1 MIPQNI
7 LLIRQKKMTLHDPFV
22 LILIPVVTAL
32 FLYKEK
38 KAGVLS
44 AFKFSSGELV
54 GRLKSS
60 FKLTLSRNL
69 IYVRI
74 LAVILVLFALAR
86 PQSPV
91 ADSKIQSEGIDI
103 VLAIDCSTS
112 MLAEDFKLGGR
123 RQNRVEVVKS
133 VVRDFIT
140 GRKNDRIA
148 LVAFASRAYTVC
160 PLTLDYGWLL
170 DNLARVRTGLVE
182 DGTAIGSG
190 MATSINRLR
199 DSKAKS
205 KVVILLT
212 DGRNNTGTISPLTAA
227 EAAKALKIKVYT
239 IGAGSKGPVPYP
251 VKDFFGNTVYQPV
264 EIDIDEDTLIKIAD
278 MTGAKY
284 FRATGTE
291 SLRTIYKEIDGL
303 EKTVIEEKGYLEYN
317 ELFMVFLVPG
327 LLVLLLEIVLTNT
340 ILRKIP

>member
-1 MIPQNI
+1 MN
-7 LLIRQKKMTLHDPFV
+7 LHDPLV
-22 LILIPVVTAL
+22 LILIPIVILL
-32 FLYKEK
+32 FLYQQK
-38 KAGVLS
+38 KQSSVA
-44 AFKFSSGELV
+44 AFKFPSGDLV
-54 GRLKSS
+54 GKLKGS
-60 FKLTLSRNL
+60 FKLKLSQNL
-69 IYVRI
+69 IYLRI
-74 LAVILVLFALAR
+74 LAIVLLILALAR
-86 PQSPV
+86 PQTPV

-112 MLAEDFKLGGR
+112 MLAEDFKLGGQ

-133 VVRDFIT
+133 VVKDFIM

-148 LVAFASRAYTVC
+148 IIAFASRAYTVC

-170 DNLARVRTGLVE
+170 DNLERVKTGLVE

-190 MATSINRLR
+190 IATSLNRLK

-212 DGRNNTGTISPLTAA
+212 DGRNNTGKISPLTAA

-278 MTGAKY
+278 MTEAKY
-284 FRATGTE
+284 FRATDTE
-291 SLRTIYKEIDGL
+291 SLRKIYKEIDSL

-317 ELFMVFLVPG
+317 ELFSTFLI
-327 LLVLLLEIVLTNT
+327 LSLVILLLDIILSNT
-340 ILRKIP
+340 FLRKLP

>member
-1 MIPQNI
+1 MS
-7 LLIRQKKMTLHDPFV
+7 LHNPFV
-22 LILIPVVTAL
+22 LILIPIAILL
-32 FLYKEK
+32 FLYKQK
-38 KAGVLS
+38 KQVSESG
-44 AFKFSSGELV
+44 FKFSSGELV
-54 GRLKSS
+54 GRLKGS
-60 FKLTLSRNL
+60 FKLRLSQNL
-69 IYVRI
+69 IYLRM
-74 LAVILVLFALAR
+74 LAVILLILALAR

-112 MLAEDFKLGGR
+112 MLAEDFKLGGQ
-123 RQNRVEVVKS
+123 RQNRVEVVKN
-133 VVRDFIT
+133 VVKDFIM

-148 LVAFASRAYTVC
+148 IVAFASRAYTVC

-170 DNLARVRTGLVE
+170 DNLERVKSGLVE

-190 MATSINRLR
+190 IATSLNRLK
-199 DSKAKS
+199 DSKGKS

-212 DGRNNTGTISPLTAA
+212 DGRNNTGKISPLTAS

-239 IGAGSKGPVPYP
+239 IGAGSKGPAPYP

-264 EIDIDEDTLIKIAD
+264 QIDIDEDTLIKIAD

-284 FRATGTE
+284 FRATDTE
-291 SLRTIYKEIDGL
+291 SLRKIYKEIDGL

-317 ELFMVFLVPG
+317 ELFNIFLI
-327 LLVLLLEIVLTNT
+327 LSLAFLLLDIVLSNT

>member
-1 MIPQNI
+1 MS
-7 LLIRQKKMTLHDPFV
+7 LHNPFV
-22 LILIPVVTAL
+22 LILIPIAILL
-32 FLYKEK
+32 FLYKQK
-38 KAGVLS
+38 KQVSESG
-44 AFKFSSGELV
+44 FKFSSGELV
-54 GRLKSS
+54 GRLKAS
-60 FKLTLSRNL
+60 FKLRLSQNL
-69 IYVRI
+69 IYLRM
-74 LAVILVLFALAR
+74 LAVILLILALAR

-112 MLAEDFKLGGR
+112 MLAEDFKLGGQ
-123 RQNRVEVVKS
+123 RQNRVEVVKN
-133 VVRDFIT
+133 VVKDFIM

-148 LVAFASRAYTVC
+148 IVAFASRAYTVC

-170 DNLARVRTGLVE
+170 DNLERVKSGLVE

-190 MATSINRLR
+190 IATSLNRLK
-199 DSKAKS
+199 DSKGKS

-212 DGRNNTGTISPLTAA
+212 DGRNNTGKISPLTAS

-239 IGAGSKGPVPYP
+239 IGAGSKGPAPYP

-264 EIDIDEDTLIKIAD
+264 QIDIDEDTLIKIAD

-284 FRATGTE
+284 FRATDTE
-291 SLRTIYKEIDGL
+291 SLRKIYKEIDGL

-317 ELFMVFLVPG
+317 ELFNIFLI
-327 LLVLLLEIVLTNT
+327 LSLAFLLLDIVLSNT

>member
-1 MIPQNI
+1 MS
-7 LLIRQKKMTLHDPFV
+7 LHNPFV
-22 LILIPVVTAL
+22 LILIPIAILL
-32 FLYKEK
+32 FLYKQK
-38 KAGVLS
+38 KQVSESG
-44 AFKFSSGELV
+44 FKFSSGELV
-54 GRLKSS
+54 GRLKAS
-60 FKLTLSRNL
+60 FKLRLSQNL
-69 IYVRI
+69 IYLRM
-74 LAVILVLFALAR
+74 LAVILLILALAR

-112 MLAEDFKLGGR
+112 MLAEDFKLGGQ
-123 RQNRVEVVKS
+123 RQNRVEVVKN
-133 VVRDFIT
+133 VVKDFIM

-148 LVAFASRAYTVC
+148 IVVFASRAYTVC

-170 DNLARVRTGLVE
+170 DNLERVKSGLVE

-190 MATSINRLR
+190 IATSLNRLK
-199 DSKAKS
+199 DSKGKS

-212 DGRNNTGTISPLTAA
+212 DGRNNTGKISPLTAS

-264 EIDIDEDTLIKIAD
+264 QIDIDEDTLIKIAD

-284 FRATGTE
+284 FRATDTE
-291 SLRTIYKEIDGL
+291 SLRKIYKEIDGL

-317 ELFMVFLVPG
+317 ELFNIFLI
-327 LLVLLLEIVLTNT
+327 LSLAFLFLDIVLSNT